1 MARHLL
7 AVQRQHL
14 GRSGAA
20 ISHILSAQVEV
31 ILASVSKVPG
41 PKKTQIGRV
50 LDLRM
55 SGLKKSQQHLHAGA
69 SPHAGAA
76 DSTKPGRRRRK
87 PGRDLSKALS
97 YRPRD
102 IFDLHGMPP
111 STVCQLCN
119 HPDPAKRMPSYL
131 IPGRQGR
138 KGARFIPV
146 KEFNVWLDKWRTNG
160 GCA

>member
-1 MARHLL
+1 MARHLFS
-7 AVQRQHL
+7 VQRQHL
-14 GRSGAA
+14 GCSGAA
-20 ISHILSAQVEV
+20 ISQILSAQVGV
-31 ILASVSKVPG
+31 MLASVSKAPG

-50 LDLRM
+50 LDLHM
-55 SGLKKSQQHLHAGA
+55 SDLKKSQHQPAGL
-69 SPHAGAA
+69 SPRAVAA

-87 PGRDLSKALS
+87 SGRDLSKALS

-102 IFDLHGMPP
+102 LFDLHGMPP

-119 HPDPAKRMPSYL
+119 HPDPEKRMPSFL

-138 KGARFIPV
+138 KGARHIPV
-146 KEFNVWLDKWRTNG
+146 AEFNVWLDKWRTNG

>member
-1 MARHLL
+1 MVA
-7 AVQRQHL
+7 
-14 GRSGAA
+14 
-20 ISHILSAQVEV
+20 SA
-31 ILASVSKVPG
+31 SKAPW
-41 PKKTQIGRV
+41 PKMTEIGRV

-55 SGLKKSQQHLHAGA
+55 SGLKSQHHLHAGA
-69 SPHAGAA
+69 SPHAVAA
-76 DSTKPGRRRRK
+76 DLSKPDRRRRK
-87 PGRDLSKALS
+87 RARDLTKALS

-146 KEFNVWLDKWRTNG
+146 KEFNEWLDKWKAHG
-160 GCA
+160 GCS